1 VVGTNGTNVSGDA
14 TGWSL
19 QDVTNSMEAA
29 KATLVPYALD
39 ARVSRFTVQTFATGL
54 LSAVGHNPTI
64 GLRDFSGEVSFNQEA
79 LQGSGFRLSIKTTS
93 LSVQDDISD
102 KDRREIERLMSEQIL
117 ETAKYPE
124 AVYQAPVLSITRLGE
139 SLYSAVLDGNLTF
152 HGVTCKQPVAARI
165 AVFGTMLRASG
176 NFTLRQTDYG
186 IKLISVAGGALKLK
200 DELKFA
206 FEMVAREQE

>member
-1 VVGTNGTNVSGDA
+1 MSADA

-29 KATLVPYALD
+29 KATLVPYVLD
-39 ARVSRFTVQTFATGL
+39 ARASRFTVQTFATGL

-64 GLRDFSGEVSFNQEA
+64 GVRDFSGEVSFSQEA
-79 LQGSGFRLSIKTTS
+79 LQGSGFRLSLKTTS

-102 KDRREIERLMSEQIL
+102 KDHREIERLMNEQIL

-124 AVYQAPVLSITRLGE
+124 AVYEAPVLSITRLGE
-139 SLYSAVLDGNLTF
+139 SLHSAVLDGNLTF
-152 HGVTCKQPVAARI
+152 HGVTRKQPVAARI

-176 NFTLRQTDYG
+176 SFTLKQTDYE
-186 IKLISVAGGALKLK
+186 IKLISIAGGALKLK
-200 DELKFA
+200 DELKFS
-206 FEMVAREQE
+206 FEMVARERE

>member
-1 VVGTNGTNVSGDA
+1 MVRTGGTNVSADA

-29 KATLVPYALD
+29 KATLVPYVLD
-39 ARVSRFTVQTFATGL
+39 ARASRFTVQTFATGL

-64 GLRDFSGEVSFNQEA
+64 GVRDFSGEVSFSQEA
-79 LQGSGFRLSIKTTS
+79 LQGSGFRLSLKTTS

-102 KDRREIERLMSEQIL
+102 KDRREIERLMNEQIL

-124 AVYQAPVLSITRLGE
+124 AVYEAPVLSITRLGE
-139 SLYSAVLDGNLTF
+139 SLHSAVLDGNLTF
-152 HGVTCKQPVAARI
+152 HGVTRKQPVAARI

-176 NFTLRQTDYG
+176 SFTLKQTDYE
-186 IKLISVAGGALKLK
+186 IKLISIAGGALKLK
-200 DELKFA
+200 DELKFS
-206 FEMVAREQE
+206 FEMVARERE

>member
-1 VVGTNGTNVSGDA
+1 MVRTDGTNVSGDA

-19 QDVTNSMEAA
+19 QNVTNSMEAA
-29 KATLVPYALD
+29 KATLVPYVLD
-39 ARVSRFTVQTFATGL
+39 AKASRFAVQTFATGL
-54 LSAVGHNPTI
+54 LSAVGHNQTI
-64 GLRDFSGEVSFNQEA
+64 GVRDFSGEVSFSQEA

-93 LSVQDDISD
+93 LSVQDDTSD
-102 KDRREIERLMSEQIL
+102 KDRREIERLMNEQIL

-124 AVYQAPVLSITRLGE
+124 AVYEAPVLSITRLGE

-176 NFTLRQTDYG
+176 NFTLKQTDYQV
-186 IKLISVAGGALKLK
+186 KLISIAGGALKLK
-200 DELKFA
+200 DELKF
-206 FEMVAREQE
+206 

>member
-1 VVGTNGTNVSGDA
+1 MVRTGGTNVSADA

-29 KATLVPYALD
+29 KATLVPYVLD
-39 ARVSRFTVQTFATGL
+39 ARASRFTVQTFATGL

-64 GLRDFSGEVSFNQEA
+64 GVRDFSGEVSFSQEA
-79 LQGSGFRLSIKTTS
+79 LQGSGFRLSLKTTS

-102 KDRREIERLMSEQIL
+102 KDHREIERLMNEQIL

-124 AVYQAPVLSITRLGE
+124 AVYEAPVLSITRLGE
-139 SLYSAVLDGNLTF
+139 SLHSAVLDGNLTF
-152 HGVTCKQPVAARI
+152 HGVTRKQPVAARI

-176 NFTLRQTDYG
+176 SFTLKQTDYE
-186 IKLISVAGGALKLK
+186 IKLISIAGGALKLK
-200 DELKFA
+200 DELKFS
-206 FEMVAREQE
+206 FEMVARERE